1 MYRNIESL
9 CYVCIRNWHN
19 VLGQLYFKNKQT
31 GSEIEIRFVVT
42 RGGGGEVG
50 EGELDESDQKEQTSS
65 CKINKY

>member
-1 MYRNIESL
+1 MG
-9 CYVCIRNWHN
+9 
-19 VLGQLYFKNKQT
+19 GQLYFKNKQT
-31 GSEIEIRFVVT
+31 SSEIEIRFVVT